1 MHAYPTAGKHRH
13 AQSGAAA
20 VEFAFVFPFLFLLMY
35 GVVVY
40 AYTFVLQESI
50 NFAVQEA
57 AEAAVAV
64 DPDAVNADALRD
76 QRVRATA
83 VAVLSW
89 LPAAQKQRVL
99 GANGELLQLEY
110 CPQGGSGCPSDTDA
124 IIVTLNFNMTTP
136 DHLFPVI
143 EMPLVGKVPP
153 LPERLT
159 ARAVV
164 RV

>member
-1 MHAYPTAGKHRH
+1 MRTNREK
-13 AQSGAAA
+13 QSGGAA

-40 AYTFVLQESI
+40 AYVFVLQESI
-50 NFAVQEA
+50 NFAAQEA

-64 DPDAVNADALRD
+64 DPRADNPDTLRT

-83 VAVLSW
+83 VAVLNW
-89 LPAAQKQRVL
+89 LPDSQKQRVI
-99 GANGELLQLEY
+99 GTSGELVEIEY
-110 CPQGGSGCPSDTDA
+110 CAAGSGGLCPDDTDGV
-124 IIVTLNFNMTTP
+124 IITLNFNMTTP
-136 DHLFPVI
+136 DDLFPVLD
-143 EMPLVGKVPP
+143 MPLVGSVPP
-153 LPERLT
+153 LPTQLR